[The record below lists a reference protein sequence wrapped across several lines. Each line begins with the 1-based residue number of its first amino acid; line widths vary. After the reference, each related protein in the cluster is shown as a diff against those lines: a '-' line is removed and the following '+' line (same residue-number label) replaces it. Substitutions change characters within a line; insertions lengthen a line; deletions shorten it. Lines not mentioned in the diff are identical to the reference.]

1 MMTSDLMTDQ
11 SQTYIAELTP
21 ENLEAAEVHF
31 KALEDS
37 VTALLDEQHVE
48 RGQQQL
54 LRRVDMRYLGQ
65 EHTLSVSLDGN
76 PSIAELAERFHSLH
90 FERYGHR
97 IDEALEIV
105 NLRVTGVGALNKP
118 ELQKMEGGVASG
130 TVAAPVAER
139 DAFCFVRNAPV
150 SFRIHDRHALRPG
163 HVVAG
168 PAIIDEGTSST
179 VIYTG
184 QTITVDDYGYLIIR
198 SDKK

>member
-1 MMTSDLMTDQ
+1 
-11 SQTYIAELTP
+11 YIAELTP

-130 TVAAPVAER
+130 TVAAPVAE
-139 DAFCFVRNAPV
+139 
-150 SFRIHDRHALRPG
+150 
-163 HVVAG
+163 
-168 PAIIDEGTSST
+168 
-179 VIYTG
+179 
-184 QTITVDDYGYLIIR
+184 
-198 SDKK
+198 